1 MKAPPCPPEE
11 PEEKIAATSKRQRKK
26 NKKNKQKLCERE
38 RNDKGMEVEEEKSDL
53 QAVNKEMIV
62 WRMNGPAE
70 ALLITH

>member
-1 MKAPPCPPEE
+1 MEAPPCPPEE
-11 PEEKIAATSKRQRKK
+11 PEEKIAATSKRQRTK